1 MIFDKIENL
10 ECYKGVH
17 PRFDRA
23 LPFLLDLIS
32 QNASLGR
39 HNMPDPDVDAA
50 VYGNMLSFEAQPVSD
65 ASVMESHR
73 RYIDVQIVLEGAEQM
88 FVPSNISPVVQT
100 PYDEGTDVTFYPLLP
115 KESLTRLCVPA
126 GYFAIFFAGEVHAP
140 SLSLTDQPTPIRKLV
155 GKVLQ

>member
-10 ECYKGVH
+10 ECYKGAH

-23 LPFLLDLIS
+23 LPFLLDLIA

-39 HNMPDPDVDAA
+39 HDMPNPDVEAA
-50 VYGNMLSFEAQPVSD
+50 VYGNMLAFDAQPVGENT
-65 ASVMESHR
+65 VMESHE

-88 FVPSNISPVVQT
+88 FVPTNVAPVCHV
-100 PYDEGTDVTFYPLLP
+100 PYDAAIDAAFYRLP
-115 KESLTRLCVPA
+115 SQESLTRLCVPA